1 MTTLLFSHPACLDH
15 DTGYGHPESAARLS
29 ALLERLDAPEFA
41 MLQRRSAPP
50 AQQTQLTRAH
60 DASYVLRVLSAI
72 PKSGEAS
79 IAPDVAVTP
88 GSGEAALRAAGSVC
102 AAVDAI
108 KAGEA
113 HNAFCAVRP
122 PGHHAGPNS
131 TMGFCIFNNVAVG
144 VQHARQ
150 VHGFKRVAVID
161 FDVHHGNGTQAI
173 FRNDPEVCFASIHQ
187 SMIFPRSGDS
197 TEVGVG
203 NLRNVPLIRGTSA
216 AAFRDAFAREVMPHL
231 RAFDPDFLFISAG
244 FDAHVR
250 DPLGDLKLMTTDFT
264 WLTEQLKD
272 LAEACC
278 GGRLVSVLEGGYNPG
293 AVADAG
299 AAHLRVLMTEPLRS
313 RRSSA
318 GAGAE
323 AAQPLS
329 IP

>member
-29 ALLERLDAPEFA
+29 ALLERLDAPEFS

-50 AQQTQLTRAH
+50 AQQMQLTRVH
-60 DASYVLRVLSAI
+60 EASYVLRVLSAI

-144 VQHARQ
+144 VEHARQ

-173 FRNDPEVCFASIHQ
+173 FRNDPDVCFASIHQ

-216 AAFRDAFAREVMPHL
+216 AAFRDAFAKEVMPHL

-250 DPLGDLKLMTTDFT
+250 DPLGDLKLMTADFA

-272 LAEACC
+272 FAEACC

-299 AAHLRVLMTEPLRS
+299 AAHLRVLMTEPLR
-313 RRSSA
+313 RRQGNA

-323 AAQPLS
+323 AGRSLTLP
-329 IP
+329 